1 MQAHNVLSI
10 FIFWNAV
17 MKTCWLLCLPSKSES
32 HIECSHR
39 HIEVHTKIYL
49 ELKLIELET
58 NLGLNFIL
66 KCYFMAR
73 SSTEFGWCFVTVI
86 DVYALTRSVHLNMKT
101 LSISFKF
108 RGHQSSVL
116 TCFLPVTFT
125 VCVCHLQASS
135 SSNLLW
141 LSRTWLKWLLE
152 HCRLSS
158 I

>member
-1 MQAHNVLSI
+1 
-10 FIFWNAV
+10 

-116 TCFLPVTFT
+116 TCFFACDLHSLCVSSPSLQFLQFT
-125 VCVCHLQASS
+125 LTVKNMIKMALGALQT
-135 SSNLLW
+135 
-141 LSRTWLKWLLE
+141 RI
-152 HCRLSS
+152 SS